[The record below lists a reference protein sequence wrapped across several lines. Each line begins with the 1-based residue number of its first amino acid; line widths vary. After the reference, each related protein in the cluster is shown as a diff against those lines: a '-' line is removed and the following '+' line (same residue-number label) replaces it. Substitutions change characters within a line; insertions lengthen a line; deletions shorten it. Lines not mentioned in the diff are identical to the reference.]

1 MLSSLGLKAL
11 GLWAQLRYSH
21 YRTQAWGSRLVAAY
35 LYQPYEWFLNRH
47 SADLATSIL
56 SEVDNV
62 VNQALVPAMQAIA
75 QGTIAVLLLGMLV
88 AVDPML
94 ALSVGA
100 VLGGSYSTI
109 SVWLRNRVRD
119 LGEERRRA
127 HRARFVVVQEAFG
140 GIKDVKL
147 GGLEQAVLD
156 RFVVPSATR
165 ARVQITAGVISQLPG
180 LVLQGLLFGGVMVL
194 LLFLVGKAGNL
205 QDALPV
211 VSLYALAGYRLM
223 PAIQR
228 VFEEVGKLRSAETAV
243 DSLLEDL
250 SRAPLPD
257 HFQPQPSADEP
268 REGSVRL
275 RRSLELQDVTYQ
287 YPGAEKAALDGV
299 SLSIAATESIGL
311 VGPTGSG
318 KTTLVD
324 VLLGLLAPHHGAVV
338 VDGQPLA
345 TDASRRQWRRA
356 IGYVPQQIFLSDDS
370 IAANIAF
377 GVPARRID
385 MAAVERAARMARLH
399 DFVSTDLPEGYATR
413 VGERGVRLSG
423 GQRQRIGI
431 ARALYHDP
439 DVLVLDEATSALDN
453 LTELAVMDAVRSLS
467 RRKTIIMIAHR
478 LSTVRECDR
487 IILLESGRISA
498 YGTFDELFEK
508 NEGFRQMAEIA

>member
-1 MLSSLGLKAL
+1 
-11 GLWAQLRYSH
+11 
-21 YRTQAWGSRLVAAY
+21 
-35 LYQPYEWFLNRH
+35 
-47 SADLATSIL
+47 
-56 SEVDNV
+56 
-62 VNQALVPAMQAIA
+62 LVPAMQAIA
-75 QGTIAVLLLGMLV
+75 QGTIAFLLLCMLV
-88 AVDPML
+88 AVDPIL
-94 ALSVGA
+94 AISVGA
-100 VLGGSYSTI
+100 VLGGCYGTI
-109 SVWLRNRVRD
+109 SVWLRNRVRS

-147 GGLEQAVLD
+147 GGLERAVLD
-156 RFVVPSATR
+156 RFAVPSATR

-205 QDALPV
+205 QEALPV

-228 VFEEVGKLRSAETAV
+228 VFEEVGKLRASETAV
-243 DSLLEDL
+243 DSLLEDFA
-250 SRAPLPD
+250 RAPLPD
-257 HFQPQPSADEP
+257 QSPASANERDE
-268 REGSVRL
+268 EGVRL
-275 RRSLELQDVTYQ
+275 RRTLELQDVTYQ
-287 YPGAEKAALDGV
+287 YPGAERAALDGV
-299 SLSIAATESIGL
+299 SLTIASTESIGL

-498 YGTFDELFEK
+498 TGSFDELLAT
-508 NEGFRQMAEIA
+508 NERFRRMAEVA